1 MSAMVSWKH
10 VSKDYRGKRGLD
22 DFSLELGAG
31 VHCLLGSNG
40 AGKSTALNILTG
52 VRPPSSGGAYIFDHE
67 VIRGGP
73 QTRLVSCVPQAV
85 MFPPTLKVREVL
97 HFISIH
103 YPDPLGITAVHDLI
117 SLEGL
122 LEQQCGGLSGGQLRR
137 LGIGAAIM
145 CNAPILIL
153 DEPLA
158 GLDIEG
164 RAQVRNIILE
174 QKNQG
179 RCVIMASHDYAEV
192 EATAD
197 TVTLMKDG
205 RNILTDDIGSVQQR
219 LGVYHLTFTSLQP
232 VPEHILSL
240 GAIESVGGNRF
251 QLVTDQPDVASRVL
265 LEALPDPRLNVKQS
279 SLEDAVSS
287 ILQEELA

>member
-1 MSAMVSWKH
+1 MSAMVSWKN

-22 DFSLELGAG
+22 DFSLELDAG
-31 VHCLLGSNG
+31 VHCLLGPNG

-52 VRPPSSGGAYIFDHE
+52 VRSTSFGGAFVFDHK
-67 VIRGGP
+67 VVRGGP
-73 QTRLVSCVPQAV
+73 QTRMVSCVPQAV

-103 YPDPLGITAVHDLI
+103 YPDPLDFSAVHDLI

-122 LEQQCGGLSGGQLRR
+122 MDQQCGGLSGGQLRR
-137 LGIGAAIM
+137 LGIGAAII
-145 CNAPILIL
+145 CNAPVVIL

-164 RAQVRNIILE
+164 RAQVRNIILQ
-174 QKNQG
+174 QKSQG

-197 TVTLMKDG
+197 TITLMKDG
-205 RNILTDDIGSVQQR
+205 RNILTDDIDSVQQR

-232 VPEHILSL
+232 VPEAVLSL
-240 GAIESVGGNRF
+240 GAVESVGANRF

-265 LEALPDPRLNVKQS
+265 LDALPDPRLNVKQS